1 MLSERV
7 HVEYK
12 CTDFY
17 DREDEFGFAWNDPE
31 IGIVWPTKEPALSAK
46 DAAAPRL
53 DKIREHL
60 PVFVEPA

>member
-1 MLSERV
+1 M

-17 DREDEFGFAWNDPE
+17 DREDELAIAWNDPA
-31 IGIVWPTKEPALSAK
+31 IGIAWPVGEPTVSTK

-53 DKIREHL
+53 AEVLARL
-60 PVFVEPA
+60 PAVVG